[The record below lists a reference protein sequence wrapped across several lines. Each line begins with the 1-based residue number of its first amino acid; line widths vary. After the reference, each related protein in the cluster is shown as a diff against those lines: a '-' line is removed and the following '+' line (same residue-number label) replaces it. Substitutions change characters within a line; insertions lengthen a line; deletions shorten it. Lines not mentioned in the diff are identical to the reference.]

1 MGKTFLTN
9 LLNVIKIN
17 HHIRKIYIGQGD
29 DYTTSCLFDYP
40 LGKYKMIAIDLR
52 KQQELD
58 ADLKKKYNKLILL
71 QI

>member
-1 MGKTFLTN
+1 M
-9 LLNVIKIN
+9 
-17 HHIRKIYIGQGD
+17 IRKIYIGQGD
-29 DYTTSCLFDYP
+29 DYTTSCLFGYP

-58 ADLKKKYNKLILL
+58 ADPKKKYNKLILL